1 MLESITITGA
11 PCFGAEPV
19 TIGPFSPVTFVFGAN
34 GSGKTTVSRSIR
46 EVSRAESA
54 DAVWQSDSQLE
65 PRVYNRDYVRETFS
79 KATPDLAGVFLLG
92 AESVEAHREIEAL
105 EAQEDELN
113 VARTPWIATLSGKEQ
128 ALAQAESTLSD
139 SAWTKRTA
147 VPPELSAMFVGF
159 KNSKAASLA
168 KVNEIA
174 ARLSDENPEETYQDL
189 VEEAASVFDEDA
201 SAEAALAQV
210 SPQTLTGLPDA
221 HLLQTQVVGSSG
233 VDLASLI
240 EKLGNSD
247 WIHAGREYLD
257 HTAGTCPFC
266 QQTLPN
272 DLGAKLDELF
282 DERYAAQISGLERLA
297 ETHKSLVESILRQTK
312 ELQAS
317 SSRIPRDVL
326 ESACLAVNAVLAQNT
341 SLIQE
346 KLRTPSRSVT
356 LNDPSPAIKNLNS
369 LISETNIA
377 IAAHN
382 ARVQNRSREKI
393 QLIGRCWQ
401 TFVRQT
407 LASDLAKFKASSVQ
421 LNPAIENL
429 REKIRTADEKLLEIR
444 DSLQK
449 LRSSI
454 SSSASAIPIINNYLR
469 SVGFTSF
476 KLESSRT
483 VKDGYVLTRNTGE
496 HADVD
501 SLSEG
506 ERTFITFLFF
516 CQSLEGVANAGPGK
530 LLAVVD
536 DPISS
541 LDSDITFVVSALV
554 RRLIDCVHTETGQ
567 VRQLI
572 LLTHNAHFYQEVTY
586 IRHGQSTKQR
596 SHFLIRK
603 RLDAP
608 STVDG
613 PLESSPV
620 RTMYRSLWS
629 EVARARREPES
640 PPVGLQNLMRR
651 IIENYFVLLGGI
663 NFDETILAFSG
674 DHQAIC
680 RALFAW
686 ANDGSHLIF
695 EQLDHSPSAVSTETY
710 LDVFREIFE
719 RNNHL
724 GHYEMMMKAADPSYN
739 ITELSTAQAGSGA
752 DAA

>member
-1 MLESITITGA
+1 MA
-11 PCFGAEPV
+11 M
-19 TIGPFSPVTFVFGAN
+19 GPLSPVTFVFGAN
-34 GSGKTTVSRSIR
+34 GSGKTTVSRAIR
-46 EVSRAESA
+46 AAAQADSA

-65 PRVYNRDYVRETFS
+65 ARVYNKDYVRETFS

-92 AESVEAHREIEAL
+92 AESVEAHREIDAL
-105 EAQEDELN
+105 AAREDELK
-113 VARTPWIATLSGKEQ
+113 VLQKPWITTLSQKEQ
-128 ALAQAESTLSD
+128 SLTQAELDLRD
-139 SAWTKRTA
+139 SAWAKRAA
-147 VPPELSAMFVGF
+147 VPAELSAMFVGY
-159 KNSKAASLA
+159 KNSKAAALA
-168 KVNEIA
+168 KVRETSA
-174 ARLSDENPEETYQDL
+174 GLSDEDLEETYPDL
-189 VEEAASVFDEDA
+189 IEEAASVFDDDA
-201 SAEAALAQV
+201 SAE
-210 SPQTLTGLPDA
+210 STLTRISPCTLSDLPDA
-221 HLLQTQVVGSSG
+221 HLLQTQVVGSAD
-233 VDLASLI
+233 VDLATLI

-247 WIHAGREYLD
+247 WVHTGREYLE
-257 HTAGTCPFC
+257 HTGGTCPFC
-266 QQTLPN
+266 QQEAPE
-272 DLGAKLDELF
+272 DLVEKLDKLF
-282 DERYAAQISGLERLA
+282 DERYAEQITGLERFRQA
-297 ETHKSLVESILRQTK
+297 HQTLVESILRQIQ
-312 ELQAS
+312 ELREG
-317 SSRIPRDVL
+317 SSRIPSEAL
-326 ESACLAVNAVLAQNT
+326 QSACLAVTAVLAQNIA
-341 SLIQE
+341 LLQE
-346 KLRTPSRSVT
+346 KVRTPSRSIT
-356 LNDPSPAIKNLNS
+356 LTDPSSAIRNLNS
-369 LISETNIA
+369 LIDGANVA

-382 ARVQNRSREKI
+382 SLVQNRIGEKAR
-393 QLIGRCWQ
+393 LIKRCWQ

-407 LASDLAKFKASSVQ
+407 LAGDLAKFKASADQ
-421 LNPAIENL
+421 LSPAIESL
-429 REKIRTADEKLLEIR
+429 RKKINTAEAELQEIR
-444 DSLQK
+444 LSLQR

-454 SSSASAIPIINNYLR
+454 SSSARVIPIINSYLR

-476 KLESSRT
+476 TLESSRT

-496 HADVD
+496 QADVD

-506 ERTFITFLFF
+506 ERTFITFLYF
-516 CQSLEGVANAGPGK
+516 CQSLDGIANTGNGK

-554 RRLIDCVHTETGQ
+554 RRLIDGVQSETGQ

-586 IRHGQSTKQR
+586 TRNGQSPKQR

-608 STVDG
+608 STIEG
-613 PLESSPV
+613 PLQGTPV

-674 DHQAIC
+674 DRQAIC

-695 EQLDHSPSAVSTETY
+695 EQLDHSPSEVSTETY

-719 RNNHL
+719 LNNHL
-724 GHYEMMMKAADPSYN
+724 GHYEMMMKAADPAYN
-739 ITELSTAQAGSGA
+739 VTELSPAEPARGT